1 MEQKKLSSY
10 DKYIVRLAS
19 YITDYDRI
27 VLTRLYQPLCGTS
40 ALSMYFT
47 LLTEA
52 KDRYLSDISTHQKLF
67 EIMQC
72 TVKEYEKDRKTLE
85 ALGLLKTYFSTTE
98 TKTSFY
104 YYELYAPLS
113 ADKFLTHV
121 LYGTL
126 LKQRLD
132 AITYKNAKDYFM
144 MNNDIEGHK
153 VDISAGFNDVF
164 KLDLDD
170 TDSLKDVLSSELVD
184 LKKKTVKNNSSFDIA
199 IFKICLQNRQIRSD
213 ILNEEL
219 VNTIDMMVS
228 LYGLNEEEIADI
240 LQTCIHSNGL
250 RQYVDLMKF
259 KDKCYNNRRLI
270 DNNLKMMNEYVSK
283 QPKNK
288 TKKEMWEGMSP
299 YEFLQFRQND
309 IPPTQTDMNLIDEI
323 KRQTSLPNPVINVL
337 LDFVLIT
344 KDNSL
349 PKNYVLTI
357 ASDLLRS
364 GIGDALEA
372 SEYLKNKGKKI
383 DRKKVELEKYS
394 SDAVVEDNV
403 SAMQEVE
410 RLRQEYA
417 AKQKEKN
424 DE

>member
-1 MEQKKLSSY
+1 MEQRKLVSY
-10 DKYIVRLAS
+10 DKYIIRLAS

-27 VLTRLYQPLCGTS
+27 VLTRLYQPLCGSS
-40 ALSMYFT
+40 ALAMYFT

-52 KDRYLSDISTHQKLF
+52 KDRYLSDIATHQRLF
-67 EIMQC
+67 EVMQC
-72 TVKEYEKDRKTLE
+72 TIKEFEKDRKTLE

-104 YYELYAPLS
+104 YYEIYAPLS
-113 ADKFLTHV
+113 ADKFLSHV

-132 AITYKNAKDYFM
+132 AKTYKSTKDYFT
-144 MNNDIEGHK
+144 MNNHIEGHK
-153 VDISAGFNDVF
+153 VDISVGFNDIF
-164 KLDLDD
+164 KINLDD
-170 TDSLKDVLSSELVD
+170 TDSLKDVLSSDLVD
-184 LKKKTVKNNSSFDIA
+184 LKKKTVKINSSFDIA
-199 IFKICLQNRQIRSD
+199 IFKICLQNRQIKSE

-219 VNTIDMMVS
+219 INTIDMMVS
-228 LYGLNEEEIADI
+228 LYGLNEEEISDI

-270 DNNLKMMNEYVSK
+270 DNNLKMMSEYVEK
-283 QPKNK
+283 QPKNR
-288 TKKEMWEGMSP
+288 TKKEMWEEMSP

-337 LDFVLIT
+337 LDFVLLK

-364 GIGDALEA
+364 GIGDAIEA

-383 DRKKVELEKYS
+383 DNKQKELEKYS
-394 SDAVVEDNV
+394 KDAFVEDN
-403 SAMQEVE
+403 ADTMQEIE

-417 AKQKEKN
+417 AKRKEKN
-424 DE
+424 NE

>member
-40 ALSMYFT
+40 ALAMYFT

-52 KDRYLSDISTHQKLF
+52 KDRYLSDIATHQKLF

-113 ADKFLTHV
+113 ADKFLSHV

-132 AITYKNAKDYFM
+132 SKTYKNAKEYFM

-259 KDKCYNNRRLI
+259 KDKCYNNRRII
-270 DNNLKMMNEYVSK
+270 DNNLKMMSEYVSK
-283 QPKNK
+283 QPKNR

-299 YEFLQFRQND
+299 YEFLQYRQND

-357 ASDLLRS
+357 AGDLLRS

-383 DRKKVELEKYS
+383 DKKKIELEKYS
-394 SDAVVEDNV
+394 SDAVVEDNI
-403 SAMQEVE
+403 STMEE
-410 RLRQEYA
+410 FEKLRQEYL

-424 DE
+424 NE

>member
-1 MEQKKLSSY
+1 MEPHKLSSY
-10 DKYIVRLAS
+10 DKYIVRMAS
-19 YITDYDRI
+19 IITDYDHI
-27 VLTRLYQPLCGTS
+27 VLTRLYQPLCGAS

-47 LLTEA
+47 LVTET
-52 KDRYLSDISTHQKLF
+52 KDRYLSDIATHQKIF

-72 TVKEYEKDRKTLE
+72 SVKEFEQNRKVLE
-85 ALGLLKTYFSTTE
+85 ALGLLKTYYSTTE

-104 YYELYAPLS
+104 YYEIYAPLS

-132 AITYKNAKDYFM
+132 SKTYKQTKDYFK

-153 VDISAGFNDVF
+153 IDISAGFNDVF
-164 KLDLDD
+164 KLNLDD
-170 TDSLKDVLSSELVD
+170 TESLKDVLSSELVD
-184 LKKKTVKNNSSFDIA
+184 LKKKTIKNNSSFDIA
-199 IFKICLQNRQIRSD
+199 IFKICLKNRQIKSD

-219 VNTIDMMVS
+219 VNTIDMMIS

-240 LQTCIHSNGL
+240 LQTCVYSNGL
-250 RQYVDLMKF
+250 NQYVDLTKF
-259 KDKCYNNRRLI
+259 KDKCYNNRRII
-270 DNNLKMMNEYVSK
+270 DNNLKLMQEYSAK
-283 QPKNK
+283 QPRNK
-288 TKKEMWEGMSP
+288 TKKSLWEGMTP

-309 IPPTQTDMNLIDEI
+309 IPPTQMDMNLIDEI

-337 LDFVLIT
+337 LDFVLLK

-372 SEYLKNKGKKI
+372 SEYLKNKGKRI
-383 DRKKVELEKYS
+383 DLKQEELKKYNT
-394 SDAVVEDNV
+394 DAIVEDNT
-403 SAMQEVE
+403 SSIAEVE
-410 RLRQEYA
+410 RLRKAYA
-417 AKQKEKN
+417 EKQKEKN
-424 DE
+424 NE